1 MNQKEKN
8 TLKKHSEHHSKKH
21 MNEMK
26 TAMNKGTSF
35 DKAHKVAVKK
45 VGLAK
50 GGLSKA
56 PGYSPVMG
64 ANKFDYPSGGILINK
79 KGKK

>member
-1 MNQKEKN
+1 
-8 TLKKHSEHHSKKH
+8 
-21 MNEMK
+21 
-26 TAMNKGTSF
+26 MNKGTSF